1 MPSAAEAGPRAHTAP
16 ARTAPTWALFV
27 LGLSGLGLRLLRLE
41 WQPLWWDEGYSVYFA
56 TESLA
61 RMVALTAQD
70 IHPPLYYAL
79 LHGWLVAWGRAD
91 PLVLRLFSVL
101 VGVAGLWMGVRL
113 ARVLYPHRPQVA
125 LWTLLLLAVNPM
137 HVFYSQEVRMYGLEM
152 ALGMASTWAFWRL
165 VEALSARDRS
175 LPWRLVLLYAGTTG
189 ALLYTEYYGVLLP
202 LAHGVWALGWARSSP
217 RRVRTVLL
225 AGGLAALLYLPW
237 LVYAVPELIPYVSQ
251 KVVQDADRPLG
262 LLEYLARHLVAFSAG
277 HVEPTHPEL
286 QTLRWV
292 GLLALPLLLLHA
304 LSPDRDR
311 GPRPQGLLLLSLGLP
326 LAVGF
331 LLNLRLPFFPEG
343 GERVLLF
350 ALPYLLLLVAD
361 GLDRLRSAGR
371 RLDWGVGGGVWL
383 LASAVGLWAFF
394 SVPRYLDNDY
404 RPLIRQTVQQGGD
417 ADTVFAVY
425 PWQVGYWRAYA
436 PVWGRGERHGP
447 WPELTPSPSWNEA
460 VAQALDRA
468 LQRGKVWFPAHL
480 ALGGILE
487 ARVEGYLAQ
496 RGLNLENRWYSP
508 TTRLSAWA
516 PRPSPSQP
524 RPVDADFGPV
534 TLVTAGVAPADPEA
548 ANQALDVTLRWRWN
562 DPQSPPLRVTL
573 RLVDR
578 QGRVWSLRDYEPLGT
593 WAMADGQEAVA
604 LTERVGLLVPA
615 GVPPGAYTVVV
626 GVGPAGEL
634 PERLFVLETSQGL
647 QDVVPVGQVRVRLP
661 TSPIPPLRLPVV
673 HPLARPVERQG
684 VRFLG
689 SGGYREG
696 EPLLAGTEFR
706 PRIFVQNQVRHTVPR
721 EMYISLVDRNGQG
734 VAGWEGWPLPDYPTT
749 VWEPGVLVQIPFAFY
764 LPATLEPG
772 RYGLLV
778 GFREPESGRRMDPVR
793 LAPVE
798 LTRRQVQFTPPTP
811 AQPLEPPPQFGTHAR
826 LVGYDLDWTES
837 GLTLTLYWE
846 ALQPLLPPHHV
857 FVHLLGPDGQ
867 RIVQD
872 DGIPGRLEAPAP
884 SGTWIPGEYIVD
896 PHVLAL
902 DVLPPAGSVLAV
914 GLYDPETGVRL
925 PVIYDGEV
933 VGDRWTIP
941 ATPLDR

>member
-1 MPSAAEAGPRAHTAP
+1 MSSPAEASPRASTAP
-16 ARTAPTWALFV
+16 ARTAPGWALFA
-27 LGLSGLGLRLLRLE
+27 LGLFGLGLRLLRLE

-56 TESLA
+56 TEPLG

-101 VGVAGLWMGVRL
+101 VGGAGLWMGVKL
-113 ARVLYPHRPQVA
+113 ARALYPHRPWVA
-125 LWTLLLLAVNPM
+125 FWALLLLAVNPM

-165 VEALSARDRS
+165 VERLSAPS
-175 LPWRLVLLYAGTTG
+175 PSVPWSAVLLYAGTTG
-189 ALLYTEYYGVLLP
+189 ALLYTEYYGALLP
-202 LAHGVWALGWARSSP
+202 LAHGLWALVWAGPSS
-217 RRVRTVLL
+217 RRLRPLL
-225 AGGLAALLYLPW
+225 WAGGLAGLLYLPW
-237 LVYAVPELIPYVSQ
+237 LIYAVPELLPYVSQ
-251 KVVQDADRPLG
+251 KVVLDADRPLG

-286 QTLRWV
+286 RTLRWV

-304 LSPDRDR
+304 LSPDRNP
-311 GPRPQGLLLLSLGLP
+311 GPRPQGLLLVGLGLP

-331 LLNLRLPFFPEG
+331 LLNRRLPFFPEG

-350 ALPYLLLLVAD
+350 ALPYLLLLMAD
-361 GLDRLRSAGR
+361 GLDRLQDAGR
-371 RLDWGVGGGVWL
+371 RLDWTVGGGVWL

-394 SVPRYLDNDY
+394 SVPRYLDDDY
-404 RPLIRQTVQQGGD
+404 RPLIRQVVQQGGQN
-417 ADTVFAVY
+417 DTVFAVY

-436 PVWGRGERHGP
+436 PVWGRGERQGP
-447 WPELTPSPSWNEA
+447 WPQLTPSPSWNGA

-468 LQRGKVWFPAHL
+468 LRQGTVWFPAHL

-487 ARVEGYLAQ
+487 TQVERYLAE
-496 RGLNLENRWYSP
+496 RSLNLENRWYSP

-516 PRPSPSQP
+516 LPISAPET
-524 RPVDADFGPV
+524 RPVGADFGPV
-534 TLVTAGVAPADPEA
+534 TLVTAGVAPAEPES
-548 ANQALDVTLRWRWN
+548 ANQVLAVTLSWRWN
-562 DPQSPPLRVTL
+562 DPQAGPLRVTL

-578 QGRVWSLRDYEPLGT
+578 QGRVWSSRDYEPLGT
-593 WAMADGQEAVA
+593 WAVAEGQEAVGP
-604 LTERVGLLVPA
+604 TERVGLLVPA
-615 GVPPGAYTVVV
+615 GIPPGAYTVVV

-634 PERLFVLETSQGL
+634 PERLFVLETAQGL
-647 QDVVPVGQVRVRLP
+647 QDVVPLGQVRVRLP
-661 TSPIPPLRLPVV
+661 SVPLSPLRLPVV

-689 SGGYREG
+689 SAGYREG

-706 PRIFVQNQVRHTVPR
+706 PRVFVQNRVRHTLPW
-721 EMYISLVDRNGQG
+721 EIYISLVDRNGQG

-749 VWEPGVLVQIPFAFY
+749 VWAPGALVQIPFAFY

-772 RYGLLV
+772 RYDLLV
-778 GFREPESGRRMDPVR
+778 GFREPEGGRRLDPVR

-798 LTRRQVQFTPPTP
+798 LTRRRARFERPTP
-811 AQPLEPPPQFGTHAR
+811 SQPLDPAPQFGTHAR
-826 LVGYDLDWTES
+826 LVGYDLGWTEP
-837 GLTLTLYWE
+837 GVELTLYWE

-867 RIVQD
+867 RITQD
-872 DGIPGRLEAPAP
+872 DGIPGRLEVPAP
-884 SGTWIPGEYIVD
+884 SGTWLPGEYIVD

-902 DVLPPAGSVLAV
+902 DRLPPPGSVLAV

-925 PVIYDGEV
+925 PVSHGGEV
-933 VGDRWTIP
+933 IGDRWTIP
-941 ATPLDR
+941 IPSPSR